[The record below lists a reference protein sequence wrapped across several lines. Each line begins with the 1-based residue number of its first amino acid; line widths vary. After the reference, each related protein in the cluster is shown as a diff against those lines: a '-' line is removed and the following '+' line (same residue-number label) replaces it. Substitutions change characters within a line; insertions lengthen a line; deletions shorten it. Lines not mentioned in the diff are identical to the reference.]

1 MGGWT
6 GGQVGGGG
14 VQERACG
21 IEDLKKRLGGSVQ
34 KGVCYVGGRVW
45 VKGGMKGGEC
55 ELKRQARRLP
65 GC

>member
-1 MGGWT
+1 M
-6 GGQVGGGG
+6 
-14 VQERACG
+14 QERACG